1 MQRKSNFELLR
12 IAAMLLIIG
21 SHLASHGIQHVLG
34 GAETY
39 HIWMEGS
46 NLNRGFVAL
55 LTPGGTV
62 GAALFFMI
70 TGYFRVNKEEIK
82 VVGIILESLFY
93 GMLIVLFTLIII
105 IWDLPV
111 PGLEM
116 KEMVSFSIMAVLN
129 PASSG
134 IWWFISAYL
143 LLLFL
148 LPVINKLLLSLNK
161 KKYLFFIGAFWVVWY
176 TIASLGSQYIY
187 LERAIFFYVLGA
199 YCRLHLKKTGRKLIY
214 GVIAAVSWIV
224 GSFLQYASDLR
235 KILMIMRLA
244 TEYERIADYTKNL
257 AEYIILIKQKES
269 LEHYEKNVDKL
280 VYMIEL
286 VIKMLTLVIEGLKEE
301 NKTKVKEAADLDKKV
316 DEVYNELMAS
326 LITHIQVVDGKVFGT
341 AYAILINK
349 YIERAGDHV
358 TNIAEEVLY
367 ALKGHRYHLN

>member
-1 MQRKSNFELLR
+1 MKKTRLETDYEVLLQEVNQLSQLTIQAYEQTLLALKTLDLE
-12 IAAMLLIIG
+12 IARTILKKDQKID
-21 SHLASHGIQHVLG
+21 
-34 GAETY
+34 
-39 HIWMEGS
+39 
-46 NLNRGFVAL
+46 NLS
-55 LTPGGTV
+55 
-62 GAALFFMI
+62 
-70 TGYFRVNKEEIK
+70 EEI
-82 VVGIILESLFY
+82 VEEATIVIIRQQ
-93 GMLIVLFTLIII
+93 
-105 IWDLPV
+105 PV
-111 PGLEM
+111 
-116 KEMVSFSIMAVLN
+116 
-129 PASSG
+129 
-134 IWWFISAYL
+134 
-143 LLLFL
+143 
-148 LPVINKLLLSLNK
+148 
-161 KKYLFFIGAFWVVWY
+161 
-176 TIASLGSQYIY
+176 
-187 LERAIFFYVLGA
+187 
-199 YCRLHLKKTGRKLIY
+199 
-214 GVIAAVSWIV
+214 
-224 GSFLQYASDLR
+224 ASDLR

>member
-1 MQRKSNFELLR
+1 MKKTRLETDYEILLKEVDQLSQLTIQAYEQTLLALKTLDLE
-12 IAAMLLIIG
+12 IALTILKEDQKID
-21 SHLASHGIQHVLG
+21 
-34 GAETY
+34 
-39 HIWMEGS
+39 
-46 NLNRGFVAL
+46 NLS
-55 LTPGGTV
+55 
-62 GAALFFMI
+62 
-70 TGYFRVNKEEIK
+70 EEIMEEATI
-82 VVGIILESLFY
+82 VIIRQQ
-93 GMLIVLFTLIII
+93 
-105 IWDLPV
+105 PV
-111 PGLEM
+111 
-116 KEMVSFSIMAVLN
+116 
-129 PASSG
+129 
-134 IWWFISAYL
+134 
-143 LLLFL
+143 
-148 LPVINKLLLSLNK
+148 
-161 KKYLFFIGAFWVVWY
+161 
-176 TIASLGSQYIY
+176 
-187 LERAIFFYVLGA
+187 
-199 YCRLHLKKTGRKLIY
+199 
-214 GVIAAVSWIV
+214 
-224 GSFLQYASDLR
+224 ASDLR

>member
-1 MQRKSNFELLR
+1 MKKTRLETDYEVLLQEVNQLSQLTIQAYEQTLLALKTLDLE
-12 IAAMLLIIG
+12 IALTILKKDQKID
-21 SHLASHGIQHVLG
+21 
-34 GAETY
+34 
-39 HIWMEGS
+39 
-46 NLNRGFVAL
+46 NLS
-55 LTPGGTV
+55 
-62 GAALFFMI
+62 
-70 TGYFRVNKEEIK
+70 EEI
-82 VVGIILESLFY
+82 VEEATIVIIRQQ
-93 GMLIVLFTLIII
+93 
-105 IWDLPV
+105 PV
-111 PGLEM
+111 
-116 KEMVSFSIMAVLN
+116 
-129 PASSG
+129 
-134 IWWFISAYL
+134 
-143 LLLFL
+143 
-148 LPVINKLLLSLNK
+148 
-161 KKYLFFIGAFWVVWY
+161 
-176 TIASLGSQYIY
+176 
-187 LERAIFFYVLGA
+187 
-199 YCRLHLKKTGRKLIY
+199 
-214 GVIAAVSWIV
+214 
-224 GSFLQYASDLR
+224 ASDLR

-341 AYAILINK
+341 AFAILINK